1 MIINRAFIREVVTT
15 AIAVTIV
22 IITIFLVVRMM
33 GFLSQAAEGLIPV
46 DAVLTLVAL
55 KMTAYLDVMI
65 PLMFYIALLMV
76 LARWYRD
83 NEMAVLASAGMGI
96 TSFLKPAGM
105 IAAGVT
111 AVVAL
116 FAFYLTPQALAKGY
130 TIEAEYRNSSEVSG
144 VVPGQFIETR
154 EGGGVYYVESFNRDE
169 NYYENVFVYKS
180 SFNREGVVVSAIAY
194 RTFDADSGH
203 QFLVLKDG
211 TRYEGTPGTPSYRV
225 IDFETYA
232 LRMEPLDRAEIHL
245 PVKALQNAEIAYA
258 EHPILRGEWYWR
270 IAKVMVFPVLTLF
283 ALGLSFVDG
292 RGGRASGMVAA
303 FMVYLFY
310 TNILGYMIA
319 AVKKENFS
327 SSAPIWLVHLT
338 FLLIGLVILYR
349 RNFNLPLWP
358 RFQIAYRLRQL
369 KNG

>member
-33 GFLSQAAEGLIPV
+33 GFLNQAAEGLIPV
-46 DAVLTLVAL
+46 EAVLTLVAL

-76 LARWYRD
+76 FARWYRD

-96 TSFLKPAGM
+96 ASFIKPASI
-105 IAAGVT
+105 IAGGVT
-111 AVVAL
+111 AIVAL

-144 VVPGQFIETR
+144 ITPGRFIETR
-154 EGGGVYYVESFNRDE
+154 EGGGVYYVESFNRDK
-169 NYYENVFVYKS
+169 NYYENIFVYKN

-194 RTFDADSGH
+194 RTFDTDTGY

-232 LRMEPLDRAEIHL
+232 LRMEPLDRPEIYL
-245 PVKALQNAEIAYA
+245 PVRALPNAEIAYA
-258 EHPILRGEWYWR
+258 EQPILRGEWYWR
-270 IAKVMVFPVLTLF
+270 MAKVIVFPVLTLF

-292 RGGRASGMVAA
+292 RTGRASGMVTA
-303 FMVYLFY
+303 FLVYLLY

-319 AVKKENFS
+319 AIKKGDFT
-327 SSAPIWLVHLT
+327 SSAPIWLVHLI
-338 FLLIGLVILYR
+338 FSLIGLVILYR
-349 RNFNLPLWP
+349 RNFNLPLWSD
-358 RFQIAYRLRQL
+358 FHVVDRLKQL
-369 KNG
+369 KSE